1 MGGLGPCS
9 SALEKAVAQRFRSLV
24 ASEHREPHQAPSPR
38 LPGTQFTP
46 PSEGLDAAGSQHY
59 DVTIASRSFHT
70 VLGGVMYREST
81 AGTHIEIQ
89 EVAFHRDDPRA
100 VLPQNLDI

>member
-1 MGGLGPCS
+1 
-9 SALEKAVAQRFRSLV
+9 
-24 ASEHREPHQAPSPR
+24 
-38 LPGTQFTP
+38 
-46 PSEGLDAAGSQHY
+46 
-59 DVTIASRSFHT
+59 
-70 VLGGVMYREST
+70 MYREST